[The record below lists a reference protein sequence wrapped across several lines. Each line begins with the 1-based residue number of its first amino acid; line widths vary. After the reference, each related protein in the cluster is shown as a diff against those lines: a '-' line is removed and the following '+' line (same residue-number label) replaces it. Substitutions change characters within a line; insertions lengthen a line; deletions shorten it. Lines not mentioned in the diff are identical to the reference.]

1 MSLTRALSEEGRKP
15 DWRDFKSKRRKEKN
29 VVWGKALAQNFALR
43 KRIGTEW
50 IADSITY
57 KDDVYF
63 LSKQT

>member
-1 MSLTRALSEEGRKP
+1 MSLTRALSEEEENLIGGTSRAREEGKE
-15 DWRDFKSKRRKEKN
+15 RCLGKSSCPEFCSKEK
-29 VVWGKALAQNFALR
+29 
-43 KRIGTEW
+43 IGTEW